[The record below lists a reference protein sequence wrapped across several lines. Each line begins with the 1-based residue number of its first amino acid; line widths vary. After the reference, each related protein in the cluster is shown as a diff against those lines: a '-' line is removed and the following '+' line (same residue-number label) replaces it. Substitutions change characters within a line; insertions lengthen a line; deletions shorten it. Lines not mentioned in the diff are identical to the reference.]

1 MENGNLKVKTF
12 GIFISAFIVVLIF
25 IFSIAF
31 TAIGNVYQET
41 NDVEKDISDIK
52 STVSGIDEKVDLLI
66 EGKIR

>member
-12 GIFISAFIVVLIF
+12 GIFISAFIVILIF
-25 IFSIAF
+25 IFGLAF
-31 TAIGNVYQET
+31 NAIGNVYQET

>member
-12 GIFISAFIVVLIF
+12 GIFISAFIVILIF
-25 IFSIAF
+25 IFGLAF